1 MSAKL
6 TLSIDESV
14 IRDAK
19 EYAQKSGRSVS
30 QLVESYLKAITKPS
44 KKGKSK
50 LPPHIKRWHGAFK
63 NDDQRDYKEIITEA
77 IWDKYNK

>member
-1 MSAKL
+1 MRKSLAEVY
-6 TLSIDESV
+6 LSWLNLI
-14 IRDAK
+14 
-19 EYAQKSGRSVS
+19 
-30 QLVESYLKAITKPS
+30 LKPLQSHPKR
-44 KKGKSK
+44 KSK

>member
-30 QLVESYLKAITKPS
+30 QLVESYLKAITNPS
-44 KKGKSK
+44 KKRKSK

-63 NDDQRDYKEIITEA
+63 NEDERDYKEIVSEA